1 LLTISLQFI
10 IIYET
15 SVENICIVNIK
26 FKKLNMKKI
35 ITLLLLS
42 VMLFSCGKKEN
53 SKGNMQLNGAGATF
67 PYPIYSKWFD
77 EYAKINKDAKINY
90 QSIGSGGGIKQ
101 LTEGT
106 VDFGA
111 SDAPMNDE
119 EIKTAESKNNT
130 KILHFPSVLGAV
142 VLTYNLP
149 GIDKPLNL
157 SGETVSEIY
166 LGKITKWNDP
176 KIAKENEN
184 VKLPEKDIAVVYR
197 TDGSGTTYIFTDFLS
212 NVNPDWKKDVGT
224 SKTVKFP
231 VGQGGKGNE
240 GVTGVVK
247 QLEYSIGYVELI
259 YALQNNLK
267 YANIKNSEGEYI
279 TPSLES
285 VTKAGEVMLPQM
297 PETLTM
303 SIINAKGKGA
313 YPISSYTY
321 LLIYE
326 KNRDTDKGKM
336 VKSFLQWALT
346 DGQKFAKDLGY
357 APLPADVSKKAI
369 DKISKLN

>member
-1 LLTISLQFI
+1 M
-10 IIYET
+10 
-15 SVENICIVNIK
+15 
-26 FKKLNMKKI
+26 KKLLVLFLFSFLI
-35 ITLLLLS
+35 
-42 VMLFSCGKKEN
+42 FSCGKKDEKQ
-53 SKGNMQLNGAGATF
+53 SNMQLNGAGATF
-67 PYPIYSKWFD
+67 PFPLYSKWFD

-101 LTEGT
+101 ITEGT

-111 SDAPMNDE
+111 TDSPMNE
-119 EIKTAESKNNT
+119 EETKSAESKNNT
-130 KILHFPSVLGAV
+130 KIDHIPTVLGAV

-157 SGETVSEIY
+157 TGELVSEIY
-166 LGKITKWNDP
+166 LGKIKKWNDP
-176 KIAKENEN
+176 KIAKENEGA
-184 VKLPEKDIAVVYR
+184 KLPDKEISVVYR
-197 TDGSGTTYIFTDFLS
+197 TDGSGTTYIFTDYLS
-212 NVNPDWKKDVGT
+212 NVSEEFKKEVGL

-259 YALQNNLK
+259 YALQNKLN
-267 YANIKNSEGEYI
+267 YAKIKNAEGEYI

-297 PETLTM
+297 PESLTM

-313 YPISSYTY
+313 YPIASYTY
-321 LLIYE
+321 LLVYE
-326 KNRDTDKGKM
+326 KHKDAGKNKM
-336 VKSFLQWALT
+336 LKSFLQWALT

-357 APLPADVSKKAI
+357 APLPADVSKKAL
-369 DKISKLN
+369 DKISKIN